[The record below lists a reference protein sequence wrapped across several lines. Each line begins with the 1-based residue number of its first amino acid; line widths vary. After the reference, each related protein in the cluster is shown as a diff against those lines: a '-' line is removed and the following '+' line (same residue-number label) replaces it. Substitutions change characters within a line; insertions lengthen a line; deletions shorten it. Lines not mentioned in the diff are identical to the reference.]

1 MTWEL
6 LNAALPTG
14 IGVSLAVVLA
24 VYLKVKAA
32 WKSKAE
38 IATLPAELLHLLIL
52 GAVFALGSH
61 AIGQSWKQVAINV
74 GLGILTAC
82 GWNTKQTISE
92 LLRAML
98 APLLAKPKASEP
110 PRTSEVGDE
119 LPAIEVDLEDKP

>member
-1 MTWEL
+1 MNWEL

-24 VYLKVKAA
+24 VYLRVKSA

-52 GAVFALGSH
+52 GGVFALGSH

-74 GLGILTAC
+74 GLGVLTAC

-92 LLRAML
+92 LLRSML
-98 APLLAKPKASEP
+98 LPLLTKPKDPPHTEEP
-110 PRTSEVGDE
+110 GDE

>member
-1 MTWEL
+1 MNWEL
-6 LNAALPTG
+6 VNAALPTG

-32 WKSKAE
+32 WKSKSE
-38 IATLPAELLHLLIL
+38 IATLPAELLHLLLL

-74 GLGILTAC
+74 GLGILTAT

-92 LLRAML
+92 LLRSML
-98 APLLAKPKASEP
+98 LPLLAKPAP
-110 PRTSEVGDE
+110 PPPHTEEVGDE